1 MALDDPHAAPRASL
15 DGFWG
20 RLHELE
26 DRHREARR
34 AHEQSRRRL
43 EATRSAPDD
52 ELRQCWAAYCESIA
66 RLDAATSELELF
78 RGGAIQAFA
87 D

>member
-1 MALDDPHAAPRASL
+1 MALDDSRAFPRASL
-15 DGFWG
+15 DAFWA

-34 AHEQSRRRL
+34 LHEQARRRL
-43 EATRSAPDD
+43 EATRTAPDD

-66 RLDAATSELELF
+66 GLDDATSELELF